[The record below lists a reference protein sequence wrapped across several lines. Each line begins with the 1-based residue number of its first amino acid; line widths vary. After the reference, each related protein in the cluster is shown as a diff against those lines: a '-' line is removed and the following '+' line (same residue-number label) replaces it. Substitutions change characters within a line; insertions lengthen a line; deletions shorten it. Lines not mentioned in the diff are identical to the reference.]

1 MITRWCYI
9 LVLIGHRKSQCIQSV
24 YLPTWN
30 EERRVFSA
38 FVGSFPVSIEAVRF
52 AKAFLLQVYHR
63 FTSIGR
69 YLFCTCMS
77 ARHVLLPGHELIMA
91 VTQICQ
97 SRERLT
103 TSRTFCQLLLRSKDQ
118 RRDFYKGICLSLPCW
133 SAVTAVHVRW
143 RTIAPM
149 DLAWINMKTVISD
162 Y

>member
-1 MITRWCYI
+1 MILHIGSYRPPKESMYTVSVSTNVKWRATSI
-9 LVLIGHRKSQCIQSV
+9 LSVRRFLSCEHWSCKICKSVSSAS
-24 YLPTWN
+24 LP
-30 EERRVFSA
+30 
-38 FVGSFPVSIEAVRF
+38 
-52 AKAFLLQVYHR
+52 R